1 MRSSSRASATAP
13 RPNSNMPAMPHIAG
27 SWAGSWRDV
36 GSRAHGC
43 GHGAQQLL
51 DAMSVCVLRH
61 DKITGALGD
70 AGAMVGITKP
80 FDRVVNVREIFSNG
94 DVMLVRFQH
103 IVVVPF
109 EPHLALSGP
118 DR

>member
-13 RPNSNMPAMPHIAG
+13 RPNSNMPAMPHIAS

-43 GHGAQQLL
+43 GHRAQQLL
-51 DAMSVCVLRH
+51 DTMAVCVLRH
-61 DKITGALGD
+61 HKIIGALGD

-80 FDRVVNVREIFSNG
+80 FDRVVDIREIFSNR
-94 DVMLVRFQH
+94 DVMLVRFQNA
-103 IVVVPF
+103 VVVPF
-109 EPHLALSGP
+109 EQELACLG
-118 DR
+118 